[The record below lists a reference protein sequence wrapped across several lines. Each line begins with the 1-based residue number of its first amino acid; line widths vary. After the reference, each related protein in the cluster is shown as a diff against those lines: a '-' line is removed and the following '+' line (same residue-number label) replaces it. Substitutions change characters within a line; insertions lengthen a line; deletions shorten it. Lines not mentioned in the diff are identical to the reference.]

1 MMDITGFVLLLVMA
15 GVAFYVLFHV
25 VRGAVLSAL
34 RQFDQEKSSDSQS
47 TGMVKRPPE

>member
-1 MMDITGFVLLLVMA
+1 MDFTGFVLFLVMA

-47 TGMVKRPPE
+47 TGTVEQSSD